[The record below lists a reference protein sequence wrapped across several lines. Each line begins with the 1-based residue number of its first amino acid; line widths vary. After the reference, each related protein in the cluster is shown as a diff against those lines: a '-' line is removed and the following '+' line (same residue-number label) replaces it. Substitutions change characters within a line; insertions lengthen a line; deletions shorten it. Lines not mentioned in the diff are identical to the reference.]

1 MRRVG
6 ASVLSCLA
14 VSDLSAF
21 SVFAVVG
28 DGGSP
33 SRLPFIGSSD
43 MNWGAGHDRHQPVHG
58 RTVSDIPDTEPPMSA
73 ADTAMAAPA
82 SLLAQ
87 VANRVRAR
95 LTDRAVPAKVRLQ
108 LFWAT
113 AKAARDFAA
122 TDVLREDL
130 LDLAHSTRL
139 HHDLGRH
146 ADEDLTHVIAWAL
159 RGWNPFETG
168 PLK

>member
-1 MRRVG
+1 MNNAG
-6 ASVLSCLA
+6 TTMA
-14 VSDLSAF
+14 V
-21 SVFAVVG
+21 
-28 DGGSP
+28 
-33 SRLPFIGSSD
+33 
-43 MNWGAGHDRHQPVHG
+43 
-58 RTVSDIPDTEPPMSA
+58 
-73 ADTAMAAPA
+73 PA
-82 SLLAQ
+82 SALAQ
-87 VANRVRAR
+87 VAARVRVWLIDRTIPVALR
-95 LTDRAVPAKVRLQ
+95 LR

-113 AKAARDFAA
+113 VKAARDFAA
-122 TDVLREDL
+122 TDALRQDF